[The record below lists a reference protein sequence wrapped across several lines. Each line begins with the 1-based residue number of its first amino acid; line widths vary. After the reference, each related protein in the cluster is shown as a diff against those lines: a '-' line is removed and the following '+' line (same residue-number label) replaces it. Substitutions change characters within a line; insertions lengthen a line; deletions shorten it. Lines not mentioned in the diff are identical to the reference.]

1 MNVQSPKPLDCQGF
15 PFFLNLY
22 QLFHVVQNHLN
33 TEELRNMEEEEDEE
47 GKGFLSMSWERIK
60 ARKMEDLRYRRE
72 RCHLLFIYW
81 ERNVC
86 LL

>member
-1 MNVQSPKPLDCQGF
+1 
-15 PFFLNLY
+15 
-22 QLFHVVQNHLN
+22 
-33 TEELRNMEEEEDEE
+33 MEEEEDEE

-72 RCHLLFIYW
+72 MPSSFHIL